1 MSFPR
6 PWQGAAFLCAVLLA
20 LAGCGSDSD
29 EEPTTAAPELASP
42 ADFPQTDGSITL
54 DGIRSRL
61 ESGPVLVPAVQIL
74 EPGKNRFGFGLFD
87 QAQKQIGDSPAVVY
101 YAPRAGGPAKGPFP
115 ARWES
120 MEVKP
125 GYQSENVANDPDAP
139 KGLYVATVEFEKSD
153 HYEMLGVVKLDDRL
167 VATEALP
174 TDVYSKTPLPK
185 VGDKAIRISTPT
197 TKDVSDITEIE
208 TRQPPD
214 TMHEVDFAD
223 VLGKKPVI
231 LLFSTPALC
240 QSRVCGPVN
249 DVAEQVKQAN
259 KDMTFVHM
267 EIYNDNDVDKGFRP
281 QVRKW
286 KLPTEPWVFAIT
298 KKGKVAARLEGAF
311 SPRELQQAV
320 DAARNG

>member
-6 PWQGAAFLCAVLLA
+6 PWAGAAFLCAVILA
-20 LAGCGSDSD
+20 LSGCGSDSG

-42 ADFPQTDGSITL
+42 ADFPQPQGRTL
-54 DGIRSRL
+54 DEVREGL
-61 ESGPVLVPAVQIL
+61 DAGFVLAPSVQIL
-74 EPGKNRFGFGLFD
+74 ERGDNRFGFGLFD

-101 YAPRAGGPAKGPFP
+101 YAPLEGGPAQGPYP
-115 ARWES
+115 ARWEW
-120 MEVKP
+120 MVVKP
-125 GYQSENVANDPDAP
+125 GFQSENVANDPDAP
-139 KGLYVATVEFEKSD
+139 KGLYVAKVPFKKSD

-167 VATEALP
+167 VATEPVP
-174 TDVYSKTPLPK
+174 TDVYAKTPLPK

-197 TKDVSDITEIE
+197 TKDVSDIAQIE
-208 TRQPPD
+208 TRIPPD

-249 DVAEQVKQAN
+249 DVAEQVKAAN
-259 KDMTFVHM
+259 KDMTFIHM
-267 EIYNDNDVDKGFRP
+267 EIYKDNDVDAGFRP

-286 KLPTEPWVFAIT
+286 KLPTEPWVFAID

-311 SPRELQQAV
+311 SPRELQHAV